1 MWIKNACEYIVNLG
15 LAGISIYLLK
25 SFFDTFFFQKR
36 NRYNIIV
43 GYLAYGVWQFS
54 MPYLQTLVANRKL
67 IVTTILTILV
77 SMVAYRGTIWKK
89 CVFSFLF
96 DAIWMLLE
104 ILSGYFISF
113 WRQDFW
119 NEQILGSFSSKLLLA
134 VMILGV
140 EKVFEGQGIRE
151 LPLNYSFML
160 LLIPVGSIFTA
171 NTIFHLSVDELGTA
185 MELNTILSIVIVL
198 GINVL
203 IFRIYMKL
211 AEEFELKKNTTVYI
225 KQLELYEMYGREQER
240 NMKELR
246 EVKHDIK
253 NNLLLIRGYAEK
265 NQNKDILDFVDRF
278 LEKDIFALPGS
289 MRTGNP
295 GIDSIITY
303 KRNVAQKKEIDIQI
317 EMNIPMLLPFNAADI
332 AVILGNIFDNAIEST
347 IKLEPNKRYIS
358 FHMKYDKGNLLIS
371 ILNTYDGGLNLD
383 RKEKLLTRKDDI
395 INHGM
400 GIDIVKNAVNK
411 YHGTVQIQHSYNEFL
426 VKIVL
431 YAPGELLHE

>member
-1 MWIKNACEYIVNLG
+1 
-15 LAGISIYLLK
+15 
-25 SFFDTFFFQKR
+25 
-36 NRYNIIV
+36 
-43 GYLAYGVWQFS
+43 
-54 MPYLQTLVANRKL
+54 
-67 IVTTILTILV
+67 
-77 SMVAYRGTIWKK
+77 
-89 CVFSFLF
+89 
-96 DAIWMLLE
+96 
-104 ILSGYFISF
+104 
-113 WRQDFW
+113 
-119 NEQILGSFSSKLLLA
+119 
-134 VMILGV
+134 MILGV

-411 YHGTVQIQHSYNEFL
+411 YHGTLQIQHSNNEFL

-431 YAPGELLHE
+431 YGPGELLHE